1 LVALAAFSKDQQLDK
16 LRSAALL
23 CPIAYVGQMTS
34 PVAKNA
40 ADYFIA
46 EVTLVDKCIVSF
58 SQIETK

>member
-40 ADYFIA
+40 ADHFIA
-46 EVTLVDKCIVSF
+46 EVTLF
-58 SQIETK
+58 HRTKEI

>member
-40 ADYFIA
+40 ADHFIA
-46 EVTLVDKCIVSF
+46 EVTLVDKLNLLF
-58 SQIETK
+58 HQTKEI